1 MFGCGHGHGATGH
14 GQQCLTVSGLADG
27 LHRGSAGSQGGS
39 ALQGQ
44 AQCAPIEQ
52 RLAVAL
58 LQGRQ
63 QARGQAALDEFI
75 DQRPG
80 RYWPTGEWAGLP
92 ARSVMAPARGG

>member
-1 MFGCGHGHGATGH
+1 M
-14 GQQCLTVSGLADG
+14 SGLADG
-27 LHRGSAGSQGGS
+27 LHRGSAGGQGGT

-44 AQCAPIEQ
+44 AQCAPVEQ
-52 RLAVAL
+52 RLAVAV
-58 LQGRQ
+58 LQGSQ

-80 RYWPTGEWAGLP
+80 RCYATGERAGLP